1 MRCVPFLRVLA
12 VGPWAHPVPA
22 PTRRGPC
29 HPCMPS
35 RMPIE
40 ARWPPRGGGAPE
52 GGKAQKRRRPPTQR
66 SALSLCGHPLFFH
79 PSLLLFP
86 TQSSP
91 AMVGEVIDVQVRNA
105 PRTALGVVEEV
116 VIAGKSGARR
126 AQRAEGAIGEE
137 VEKKRPQ
144 VRAFLNSNS
153 HAHGRRPFPL
163 SSPF

>member
-1 MRCVPFLRVLA
+1 
-12 VGPWAHPVPA
+12 
-22 PTRRGPC
+22 
-29 HPCMPS
+29 
-35 RMPIE
+35 
-40 ARWPPRGGGAPE
+40 
-52 GGKAQKRRRPPTQR
+52 
-66 SALSLCGHPLFFH
+66 
-79 PSLLLFP
+79 
-86 TQSSP
+86 
-91 AMVGEVIDVQVRNA
+91 MVGEVIDVQVRNA